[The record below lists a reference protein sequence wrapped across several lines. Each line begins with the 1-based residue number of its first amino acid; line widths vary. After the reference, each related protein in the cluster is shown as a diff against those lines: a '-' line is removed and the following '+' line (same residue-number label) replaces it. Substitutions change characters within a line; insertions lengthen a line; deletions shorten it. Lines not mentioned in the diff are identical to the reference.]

1 RNHAPRPHG
10 PRPGPVVRGGGR
22 SNRGGDRQRPRRG
35 RDDDRP
41 RRHRGP
47 APAPRPPRRGD
58 APARSP
64 ARRPRGL
71 TSRAYDQPVQ
81 SLAGQSLART
91 FRERLRGFAPRG
103 LVRLAL
109 VAVPALA
116 AATGLVW
123 LLETRF
129 DVLNA
134 SPVYL
139 LAVVITAL
147 LSGTVGAL
155 LAAVSGILIYD
166 YLFTHPF
173 QTFLISD

>member
-1 RNHAPRPHG
+1 M
-10 PRPGPVVRGGGR
+10 
-22 SNRGGDRQRPRRG
+22 
-35 RDDDRP
+35 
-41 RRHRGP
+41 
-47 APAPRPPRRGD
+47 
-58 APARSP
+58 
-64 ARRPRGL
+64 
-71 TSRAYDQPVQ
+71 Q
-81 SLAGQSLART
+81 SIATT
-91 FRERLRGFAPRG
+91 FRSRIRGFAPG
-103 LVRLAL
+103 SLVRLAL

-123 LLETRF
+123 VLETRF

-147 LSGTVGAL
+147 FSGTIGAL

-173 QTFLISD
+173 